1 MTDGMREG
9 APGWQDATIDSIS
22 SFTASIKRVVLR
34 PQSWRVFLPGQHI
47 DLRLTAPDGYQARR
61 SYSITS
67 APETAG
73 TFEIAIERLPD
84 GEVSPYFHEVAAVG
98 DNLEISGPFA
108 EHFVWRSE
116 EPASVLLVGG
126 GSGVAPLLS
135 MVRHR
140 AFVPNASP
148 MTLLYSA
155 RTWDDVI
162 VRDEL
167 ITHDATQP
175 DLRVMFC
182 LTRDHARR
190 AVDYSR
196 RIDADILKTML
207 TSFSPQQT
215 FVCGN
220 NSFVGTVSDTLLEL
234 GVAAATI
241 RTERYGGGEGSP
253 FLERAL

>member
-1 MTDGMREG
+1 MTDGMRGG
-9 APGWQDATIDSIS
+9 APGWQDATIELIS
-22 SFTASIKRVVLR
+22 SFTASIKRVLLR
-34 PQSWRVFLPGQHI
+34 PRSWRPFLPGQHLDI
-47 DLRLTAPDGYQARR
+47 RLTAPDGYQARR

-84 GEVSPYFHEVAAVG
+84 GEVSLYFHEVAAVG
-98 DNLEISGPFA
+98 DSIEISGPFA

-167 ITHDATQP
+167 ITHEATQSN
-175 DLRVMFC
+175 LRLFFC

-196 RIDADILKTML
+196 RIDTDILKTML
-207 TSFSPQQT
+207 ASFSPQQT

-220 NSFVGTVSDTLLEL
+220 NSFVGTVADALIES
-234 GVAAATI
+234 GVSAATI
-241 RTERYGGGEGSP
+241 RTERYGGGG
-253 FLERAL
+253 ERG